1 MNTKYTKN
9 TLNTDNGASRYLN
22 NKNNNNA
29 NTYNVIYIYIYI
41 YIYILSGKTN
51 YERVVLQLLLHSC
64 FVVVQP
70 HYNVLL

>member
-29 NTYNVIYIYIYI
+29 NTYNVICIYIYT
-41 YIYILSGKTN
+41 YIYLVAKQIMRELCCNCCCT
-51 YERVVLQLLLHSC
+51 VVL
-64 FVVVQP
+64 
-70 HYNVLL
+70 